1 MPTKMWPTWRKPWPH
16 SGATHRS
23 GRRSAAKTMIGGAV
37 GVAAC
42 LVLTAAVPAVASAR
56 QSAGS
61 GSAPVQ
67 SGSGYLALGD
77 SVSFGYREA
86 ANPPPPDYPDAA
98 SFVGYPED
106 VAADL
111 SLRVANAACP
121 GETSASLINAAAPSN
136 GCERSATGGPGYR
149 DAFPLHVTY
158 NGSQLHYAVRYLQ
171 RHADVRLV
179 SLMIGANDAFR
190 CQTTTADHCASEL
203 PAVLAQISANV
214 ATILGRIRHDAGYD
228 GQIVIVNY
236 YSLNYAD
243 PSSTA
248 GAQALNQAMDTAA
261 APFDVQIADGFAA
274 FQQAAAQAGGNSCTA
289 GLLTMLSTGG
299 CGVHP
304 SVAGQQLLAGAVER
318 VVAKA

>member
-1 MPTKMWPTWRKPWPH
+1 MPTKSWTTWRKPWPR

-23 GRRSAAKTMIGGAV
+23 DRRSAAKTMVGAAV

-42 LVLTAAVPAVASAR
+42 VVLSAAVPAVASA
-56 QSAGS
+56 QPAKS
-61 GSAPVQ
+61 GPAPVH

-77 SVSFGYREA
+77 SVAFGYREP
-86 ANPPPPDYPDAA
+86 ANPPTPNYFDAA

-149 DAFPLHVTY
+149 TAFPLHVNY

-171 RHADVRLV
+171 RHSDVRLV
-179 SLMIGANDAFR
+179 TLMIGANDAFR
-190 CQTTTADHCASEL
+190 CQTITADQCASEL

-214 ATILGRIRHDAGYD
+214 ATILRRIRQDAGYA

-243 PSSTA
+243 ASDTA
-248 GAQALNQAMDTAA
+248 GAKALNDAMDTGA
-261 APFDVQIADGFAA
+261 APFDVQIADGFAT
-274 FQQAAAQAGGNSCTA
+274 FQRAAAQAGGNSCTA

-318 VVAKA
+318 VVVKA